1 MKLGITKGD
10 WTAVKNDIGE
20 HPFYYYISANT
31 GALGYMPL
39 EQKHGDGLC
48 RYTQQDAQLI
58 ADAGTTANKC
68 GLLPSEILE
77 QRDELLEAFKSM
89 NIILK
94 GFKRL
99 DKSTIGYRAQEKAF
113 IAINNAQNK

>member
-1 MKLGITKGD
+1 MELGITKGD
-10 WTAVKNDIGE
+10 WEAVKNDIGE

-48 RYTQQDAQLI
+48 RYTQQDAHLI

-77 QRDELLEAFKSM
+77 RCNKSQEALETTKSYLESFRTEWKEGEEALYSDV
-89 NIILK
+89 I
-94 GFKRL
+94 
-99 DKSTIGYRAQEKAF
+99 KAL
-113 IAINNAQNK
+113 NKQ